1 MYEFAVVT
9 LLGLVALKVTDLVIE
24 NVPGLDR
31 IRTLFTF
38 MLAIVVTLA
47 LDYSV
52 FEGFGVTVR
61 EAWMGTVGTGLVI
74 GSLASAWAALLG
86 WFGSASISDTTR
98 VRNERPR
105 IAA

>member
-38 MLAIVVTLA
+38 TLGIVMTLA
-47 LDYSV
+47 LDYSM
-52 FEGFGVTVR
+52 FAGFGVTVR
-61 EAWMGTVGTGLVI
+61 EAWMGTVGTGLVV
-74 GSLASAWAALLG
+74 GSLAAAWSALLG
-86 WFGSASISDTTR
+86 WFGTTSLGDTAR
-98 VRNERPR
+98 PRNERPR

>member
-9 LLGLVALKVTDLVIE
+9 LLGLVTLKVTDLVIE

-31 IRTLFTF
+31 IRTLFSF
-38 MLAIVVTLA
+38 ALAIVLALA

-74 GSLASAWAALLG
+74 GSLASAWTALLG
-86 WFGSASISDTTR
+86 WFGTTSISDTTKS
-98 VRNERPR
+98 RNERPR

>member
-9 LLGLVALKVTDLVIE
+9 LLGLVTLKVTDLVLE

-38 MLAIVVTLA
+38 ALGVVLAIA
-47 LDYSV
+47 LDYSI
-52 FEGFGVTVR
+52 FEGFGVQVR
-61 EAWMGTVGTGLVI
+61 EAWMGTVGTGLVV

-86 WFGSASISDTTR
+86 WFGTTSVVGTR
-98 VRNERPR
+98 SVGSERPR

>member
-31 IRTLFTF
+31 IRTLLTFT
-38 MLAIVVTLA
+38 LAIVFALA
-47 LDYSV
+47 LDYSM
-52 FEGFGVTVR
+52 FAGFGVQVR

-74 GSLASAWAALLG
+74 GSLAGAWSALLG
-86 WFGSASISDTTR
+86 WFSTTTLGETTK

>member
-9 LLGLVALKVTDLVIE
+9 LLGLVALKVTDLVLE

-38 MLAIVVTLA
+38 TLAVVIALA
-47 LDYSV
+47 LDYSM
-52 FEGFGVTVR
+52 FDGFGITVR
-61 EAWMGTVGTGLVI
+61 EAWMGTVGTGLVV

-86 WFGSASISDTTR
+86 WFGSVAVSDTTR

>member
-9 LLGLVALKVTDLVIE
+9 LLGLVALKVTDLVLE

-31 IRTLFTF
+31 IRTLFIF
-38 MLAIVVTLA
+38 ALGILFAITLDFS
-47 LDYSV
+47 LFDGY
-52 FEGFGVTVR
+52 GIPVR

-74 GSLASAWAALLG
+74 GSLAGAWSALLG
-86 WFGSASISDTTR
+86 WFGTTSITERNGTA
-98 VRNERPR
+98 NERPR

>member
-9 LLGLVALKVTDLVIE
+9 LLGLVALKVTDLVLE

-31 IRTLFTF
+31 IRTLLTF
-38 MLAIVVTLA
+38 SIAIVFALA

-52 FEGFGVTVR
+52 FEGFGVQVR
-61 EAWMGTVGTGLVI
+61 EAWMGTIGTGLVI
-74 GSLASAWAALLG
+74 GSLSSAWAALLG
-86 WFGSASISDTTR
+86 WFGTTSVSGTTT

>member
-38 MLAIVVTLA
+38 TLAVAFAIA
-47 LDYSV
+47 LDYSM
-52 FEGFGVTVR
+52 FDGFGVTVR

-74 GSLASAWAALLG
+74 GSLASAWTALLG
-86 WFGSASISDTTR
+86 WFGSTSVGDTTKT
-98 VRNERPR
+98 RNERPR

>member
-31 IRTLFTF
+31 IRTLFGFT
-38 MLAIVVTLA
+38 LAIVIAIA
-47 LDYSV
+47 LDHSM
-52 FEGFGVTVR
+52 FAGFGITVR
-61 EAWMGTVGTGLVI
+61 EAWMGTVGTGLVV
-74 GSLASAWAALLG
+74 GALAGAWSALLG
-86 WFGSASISDTTR
+86 WLGVTSVPGRKTGT
-98 VRNERPR
+98 NERPR

>member
-31 IRTLFTF
+31 IRTLFSFT
-38 MLAIVVTLA
+38 LAVLFAIA

-52 FEGFGVTVR
+52 FEGFGVQVR
-61 EAWMGTVGTGLVI
+61 EAWMGTIGTGLVI
-74 GSLASAWAALLG
+74 GSLASAWSALLG
-86 WFGSASISDTTR
+86 WFGNGSVSDTTK
-98 VRNERPR
+98 VHNERPR
-105 IAA
+105 MAA

>member
-38 MLAIVVTLA
+38 VLGIVMTLA

-52 FEGFGVTVR
+52 FEGFGVAVR

-74 GSLASAWAALLG
+74 GSLAAAWSALLG
-86 WFGSASISDTTR
+86 WFGTTSITDATR
-98 VRNERPR
+98 TRNERPR

>member
-9 LLGLVALKVTDLVIE
+9 LLGLVALKVKDLVIE
-24 NVPGLDR
+24 TVPGLDR

-38 MLAIVVTLA
+38 ALGIAMTLA

-52 FEGFGVTVR
+52 FEGFGVAVR

-74 GSLASAWAALLG
+74 GSLAAAWSALLG
-86 WFGSASISDTTR
+86 WFGTTSITDTTR
-98 VRNERPR
+98 TRNERPR